1 MEAKN
6 VFEKDLAKLKNN
18 SVFGKTCEDVRK
30 HTDIRIVTDTE
41 KAQKLF
47 NSYRY
52 KRVKQYGE
60 NMIGVEM
67 RKTEV
72 ILNKPRYIGAAVLN
86 ISKTVMYDFAYDYYL
101 LKFPGSQLLFTDTD
115 SLCFWTPYEGDI
127 YQGNIP
133 LIVLHVF
140 KLLLKLLKIPTG
152 LISLIIQ
159 NQTLPHYLVD
169 SMTSVITIQNLK
181 N

>member
-30 HTDIRIVTDTE
+30 HTDIRIATNTGM
-41 KAQKLF
+41 AQKLF

-60 NMIGVEM
+60 RMIGIEM

-72 ILNKPRYIGAAVLN
+72 TLNKPRYIGAAVLN

-101 LKFPGSQLLFTDTD
+101 SKFPGSKLLFTDTD

-127 YQGNIP
+127 YKGKRVFN
-133 LIVLHVF
+133 VLDVYF
-140 KLLLKLLKIPTG
+140 FTY
-152 LISLIIQ
+152 SLSYQ
-159 NQTLPHYLVD
+159 RFSLD
-169 SMTSVITIQNLK
+169 
-181 N
+181 